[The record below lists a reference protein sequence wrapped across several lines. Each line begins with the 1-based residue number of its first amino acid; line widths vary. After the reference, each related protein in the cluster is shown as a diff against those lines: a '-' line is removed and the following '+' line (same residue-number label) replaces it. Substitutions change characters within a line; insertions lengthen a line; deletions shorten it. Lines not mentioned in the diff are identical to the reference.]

1 MGKTCSFWVEKGSLR
16 HNKNT
21 LPASHAKP
29 ASINE
34 RFRIFNLQKMNFKP
48 ITTAQKESGV
58 KTPKL
63 EEIKAIISIKAIPGI
78 KNIKI

>member
-1 MGKTCSFWVEKGSLR
+1 
-16 HNKNT
+16 
-21 LPASHAKP
+21 
-29 ASINE
+29 
-34 RFRIFNLQKMNFKP
+34 MNFKP